1 MRHIRQIMQNET
13 DAYTVVNTE
22 ANAILEEHPSIVDK
36 PEVFEIVDCDIPE
49 IHQRI
54 NYVGVQV
61 PDEVPLWRIRAIL
74 AIQGKETQINAA
86 INSLPD
92 PPKTAALYV
101 WQYGTVIERNSATV
115 QFIQSAL
122 EMTNAE
128 VDAIFIEAVNIN
140 V

>member
-1 MRHIRQIMQNET
+1 MRHIRQINA
-13 DAYTVVNTE
+13 DPYTVVVT
-22 ANAILEEHPSIVDK
+22 ANGETLENHPSVVDK
-36 PEVFEIVDCDIPE
+36 PEVFEIVDTEIPE
-49 IHQRI
+49 IHQKL
-54 NYVGVQV
+54 NYIGVQV

-74 AIQGKETQINAA
+74 AMQGKEAQINTA

-101 WQYGTVIERNSATV
+101 WQYGTVIERNSSTV

-122 EMTNAE
+122 GMTDNE
-128 VDAIFIEAVNIN
+128 VDAIFIEAANIN